1 MNCLS
6 AKVTGSPRSTLSRMI
21 GGLVATS
28 MAMLGY
34 FQVRV
39 LAMPI
44 FKIWGYGGD

>member
-1 MNCLS
+1 
-6 AKVTGSPRSTLSRMI
+6 MI

-34 FQVRV
+34 SQVRV

-44 FKIWGYGGD
+44 FKIWGYGSD